1 MRCFSV
7 NKQSLPTYSVNDG
20 QLSFKSYNEIEDFF
34 DSIINHD
41 GSRAYDSTAI
51 TRSNQMC
58 VVLVPEHTLT
68 YGPILL
74 CLF

>member
-1 MRCFSV
+1 MRYFSV
-7 NKQSLPTYSVNDG
+7 NKQSLPPYSVNDG
-20 QLSFKSYNEIEDFF
+20 QRSFKSYDEIEDYF

-41 GSRAYDSTAI
+41 GRRAYDSTTI
-51 TRSNQMC
+51 TRSHQMC

-68 YGPILL
+68 YGPSLL

>member
-1 MRCFSV
+1 MRCFPV
-7 NKQSLPTYSVNDG
+7 NKQSLPKYSENDG
-20 QLSFKSYNEIEDFF
+20 QLSFKSHNEIEDFF

-41 GSRAYDSTAI
+41 GSRAYDGTTI
-51 TRSNQMC
+51 TWSNQMC

-68 YGPILL
+68 YGPIFL